1 MNICVN
7 LNSRSQ
13 SKAQIWL
20 LSPSFSDLE
29 IDWVGVGR
37 WLHWRPRPGCPRG
50 NLEPGWRWAPGAPGS
65 WRLAPG
71 APGLSTRCTT
81 FRGADFHP
89 RPHQGL
95 KTLDQETWEGVKCKW
110 RQDSEMDLELQGVSW
125 QSGKDEQTVE
135 WSCSS
140 LQESGKEKNLCRA
153 SMLSSNVFTTGWVL
167 ANRVAMAL
175 QTKLI
180 WVNDKTFLPLWR
192 TVPNLHLVWS
202 AVPWLLVLCS
212 YCKAT
217 LFEAL
222 SLSTNWPWYDE
233 EFFFGNK
240 WSPRARVS

>member
-1 MNICVN
+1 MIA
-7 LNSRSQ
+7 LETKSRLPEVES
-13 SKAQIWL
+13 
-20 LSPSFSDLE
+20 
-29 IDWVGVGR
+29 
-37 WLHWRPRPGCPRG
+37 G
-50 NLEPGWRWAPGAPGS
+50 NLEPG

-140 LQESGKEKNLCRA
+140 LQALGKEKNSCRA
-153 SMLSSNVFTTGWVL
+153 LMLSSNVFTAGWFL
-167 ANRVAMAL
+167 ANRVAER
-175 QTKLI
+175 KLI
-180 WVNDKTFLPLWR
+180 WVNDKTFLRLWR
-192 TVPNLHLVWS
+192 TVPDLHLVWL

-212 YCKAT
+212 YCKVS
-217 LFEAL
+217 LFKAL

-233 EFFFGNK
+233 KFFFGNK

>member
-1 MNICVN
+1 MIA
-7 LNSRSQ
+7 LETKSRLPEVES
-13 SKAQIWL
+13 
-20 LSPSFSDLE
+20 
-29 IDWVGVGR
+29 
-37 WLHWRPRPGCPRG
+37 G
-50 NLEPGWRWAPGAPGS
+50 NLEPG

-95 KTLDQETWEGVKCKW
+95 RTSDQETWEDVVVKCKW

-125 QSGKDEQTVE
+125 QSGKEEQTVE
-135 WSCSS
+135 WDSSSS
-140 LQESGKEKNLCRA
+140 LQELGKEKNLCRA
-153 SMLSSNVFTTGWVL
+153 LMLSSNVFTTGWVL

-192 TVPNLHLVWS
+192 TVPDLHLVWL

-212 YCKAT
+212 YCKVS

-222 SLSTNWPWYDE
+222 SLGTN
-233 EFFFGNK
+233 
-240 WSPRARVS
+240 